1 MTPEELIAGWKGIVP
16 GFDTTWHE
24 LGAVE
29 VTISGADATATAP
42 VDARHWIDGDI
53 WRTVGI
59 YHWDLTQID
68 GAWRVTRMELE
79 MVHETGDRA
88 LVTTAMERAGQN
100 G

>member
-1 MTPEELIAGWKGIVP
+1 MTPEDLIAGWKGIVP

-42 VDARHWIDGDI
+42 VDARHWIDGD
-53 WRTVGI
+53 
-59 YHWDLTQID
+59 
-68 GAWRVTRMELE
+68 WRVTRMELE